1 MDGFFIVLK
10 MNICVFAASSSK
22 TDTVYVNDA
31 RRLGKLLAEAGHNI
45 IYGGGDIGLMGA
57 MADAALEGGAKVTGV
72 IPGFMHDNGWGHKGI
87 SELIITADMGSRKKK
102 MFELSDAVVALPG
115 GIGTLEELTEAIT
128 LKQLGLYK
136 GALVLLNT
144 NSFYDG
150 FLSFLESLIN
160 LSFMRSLHAGIWKV
174 VSGPEEIIE
183 AIKEYRDW
191 FDDPASIARI

>member
-1 MDGFFIVLK
+1 

-22 TDTVYVNDA
+22 TDTDYVNDA
-31 RRLGKLLAEAGHNI
+31 RRLGELLAGAGHNI
-45 IYGGGDIGLMGA
+45 IYGGGGIGLMGA
-57 MADAALEGGAKVTGV
+57 MADAAMKGGAKVTGV
-72 IPGFMHDNGWGHKGI
+72 IPEFMHDNGWGHKDI
-87 SELIITADMGSRKKK
+87 DELILTADMGSRKKK
-102 MFELSDAVVALPG
+102 MFELSDALVALPG

-128 LKQLGLYK
+128 MKQLGLYK
-136 GALVLLNT
+136 GALVILNT

-150 FLSFLESLIN
+150 FLNFLESLIN

-174 VSGPEEIIE
+174 ASGPEEVIE

>member
-1 MDGFFIVLK
+1 

-22 TDTVYVNDA
+22 TDNVYVNDA
-31 RRLGKLLAEAGHNI
+31 RSLGALLAEAGHNI
-45 IYGGGDIGLMGA
+45 IYGGGGIGLMGA

-72 IPGFMHDNGWGHKGI
+72 IPEFMHDNGWGHNYI
-87 SELIITADMGSRKKK
+87 TELILTADMGTRKKK

-136 GALVLLNT
+136 GALVILNT

-160 LSFMRSLHAGIWKV
+160 KSFMRSLHAGIWKV
-174 VSGPEEIIE
+174 ASGPEEVIE
-183 AIKEYRDW
+183 AIKEYSNW